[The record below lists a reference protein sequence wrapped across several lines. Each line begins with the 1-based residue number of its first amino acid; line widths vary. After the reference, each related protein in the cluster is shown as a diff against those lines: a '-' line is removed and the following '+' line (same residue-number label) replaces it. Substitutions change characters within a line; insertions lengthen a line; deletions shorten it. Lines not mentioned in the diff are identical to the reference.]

1 MGNIYGD
8 VDDREGF
15 GVGVRESRCSAMPQ
29 LLVTVDG
36 ALFYVLFLS
45 LEEDRPCFGIFSI
58 TIALC
63 VKWNTYIDEAF
74 FFFKAREITIKAY

>member
-1 MGNIYGD
+1 
-8 VDDREGF
+8 
-15 GVGVRESRCSAMPQ
+15 MPQ

-63 VKWNTYIDEAF
+63 GKGNTYRRGVF
-74 FFFKAREITIKAY
+74 FYFFKQGRSLSRHIKGDHQERSSD